1 MKRISDEKFI
11 ETQPD
16 KDRVIAL
23 KVEKGEFYFVGW
35 MENAPNYDMQI
46 AMDALRCKLDREYL
60 IGGGDLF
67 ETIQSCDGYNNM
79 YVSRSIRER
88 DAYRKFLSYI
98 KCYERSGQ
106 ENTDD
111 HDIFQVTTDEIIDL
125 IDALRDGEYI
135 FIIER

>member
-11 ETQPD
+11 EMKPD

-23 KVEKGEFYFVGW
+23 KIEKEEFYFVGW

-46 AMDALRCKLDREYL
+46 AMNVLQCKLDREFL

-79 YVSRSIRER
+79 YVLRDLK
-88 DAYRKFLSYI
+88 DAYRKFLSCI
-98 KCYERSGQ
+98 KCYERNGRK
-106 ENTDD
+106 NTDD
-111 HDIFQVTTDEIIDL
+111 HDIFQVTVDEIIDV

>member
-11 ETQPD
+11 EMQPD

-23 KVEKGEFYFVGW
+23 KVEKEEFYFVGW

-79 YVSRSIRER
+79 YVFRDLK

-98 KCYERSGQ
+98 KCYERNGRK
-106 ENTDD
+106 NIDD
-111 HDIFQVTTDEIIDL
+111 HDIFQVTEDEIIGL